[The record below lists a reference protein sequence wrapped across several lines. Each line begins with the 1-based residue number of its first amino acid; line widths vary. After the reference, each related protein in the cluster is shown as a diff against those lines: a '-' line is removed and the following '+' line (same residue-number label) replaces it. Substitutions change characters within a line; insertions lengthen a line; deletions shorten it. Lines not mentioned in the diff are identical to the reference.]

1 MMQCVNDLHSA
12 LDVFLSPDSLL
23 SLVEI
28 LEYSS
33 TVTWG
38 TGSSEATSVQL
49 CWENL
54 MSLMLFC
61 QNLNFIWKP
70 FNPQKSSDKN
80 DQDGDDI

>member
-1 MMQCVNDLHSA
+1 MENKGLITVWCSA
-12 LDVFLSPDSLL
+12 WMICISRNFGVFLYGYL
-23 SLVEI
+23 
-28 LEYSS
+28 
-33 TVTWG
+33 G

>member
-1 MMQCVNDLHSA
+1 
-12 LDVFLSPDSLL
+12 
-23 SLVEI
+23 
-28 LEYSS
+28 
-33 TVTWG
+33 
-38 TGSSEATSVQL
+38 
-49 CWENL
+49 